1 MNIYLLRHAHAL
13 DMGEAGVQTDEE
25 RPLSD
30 EGHRQM
36 EVVADGVKRLGL
48 TFDQIISSPLRRAVE
63 TAQELCRYLGLPD
76 STIATWDQLEPGA
89 PTKKLMK
96 KLRTLESGDVV
107 LVGHAP
113 EMAMWAG
120 WLIGGKDCQV
130 EIPKAGL
137 AYIRCDAPPR
147 KGVGTLVWLLT
158 PELLQGLHEEARG
171 SKKAARA

>member
-30 EGHRQM
+30 EGRRQM
-36 EVVADGVKRLGL
+36 AVVSDAVKRLGL
-48 TFDQIISSPLRRAVE
+48 AFDQIVSSPLRRALE
-63 TAQELCRYLGLPD
+63 TAQELGRHLGLPE
-76 STIATWDQLEPGA
+76 STIVTWDQLEPGA
-89 PTKKLMK
+89 STKKLLK
-96 KLRTLESGDVV
+96 KVRTLEARDVV

-113 EMAMWAG
+113 DMSMWAG

-137 AYIRCDAPPR
+137 ACIRCDAAPR

-158 PELLQGLHEEARG
+158 PELLAGLREEVHPA
-171 SKKAARA
+171 KKSARA